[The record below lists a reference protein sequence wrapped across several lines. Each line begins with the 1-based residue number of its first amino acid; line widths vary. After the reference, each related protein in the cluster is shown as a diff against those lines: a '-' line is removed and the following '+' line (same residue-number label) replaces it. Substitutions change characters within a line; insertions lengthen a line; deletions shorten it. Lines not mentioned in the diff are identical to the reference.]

1 MSPVLSR
8 VAGVVTL
15 VVALA
20 TVVWLAFGA
29 PSDWE
34 GGIRWLRHGLVL
46 GCLGLFTLSARLI
59 FPATREDAP
68 DPMSD

>member
-34 GGIRWLRHGLVL
+34 GDIRWLRHGLVL
-46 GCLGLFTLSARLI
+46 GCLGLFTLSARLM

-68 DPMSD
+68 DPTSD